1 MVVDDK
7 HATALEARWAWRY
20 LTGILADASLT
31 QSTVFWLGYYS
42 DADAPF
48 AGGELLFRLAPSFYF
63 NPNLEV
69 VFRDDSFLSV
79 SADFHYDFHRRS
91 GTSVWAGAGL
101 GILAVNPPGPRGG
114 DTDVGLNLLFGVA
127 FPRRSLTPYLQAKVV
142 AKQDSEF
149 SLGIGL
155 RF

>member
-1 MVVDDK
+1 MQSKALVVATLSFVAGLAGASPA
-7 HATALEARWAWRY
+7 HAAEDSSAGAR
-20 LTGILADASLT
+20 
-31 QSTVFWLGYYS
+31 LGYYS

-114 DTDVGLNLLFGVA
+114 NTDVGLNLLFGVA